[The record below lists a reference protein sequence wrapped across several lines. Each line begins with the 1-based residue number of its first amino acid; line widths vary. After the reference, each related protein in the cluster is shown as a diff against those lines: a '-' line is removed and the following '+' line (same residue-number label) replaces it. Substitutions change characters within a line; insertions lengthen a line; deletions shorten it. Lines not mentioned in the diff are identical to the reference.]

1 MTSSFVCS
9 VGDIPDGRIERGAS
23 HEIFKGKMKK
33 LLFILVIFFALQTR
47 AQDLQYT
54 TEDSVRVMQLIQ
66 SAQDDSVARA
76 SAGLLMLHIGR
87 DIEAMGVPYVAHT
100 LEPNDKERLIVNLRE
115 LDCTT
120 FVETVMTLT
129 LCVRSGR
136 TTFDDYC
143 RILQKIRYW
152 QGRPPQYIR
161 RLHYF
166 TSWIEDNTTMDLVTE
181 IQGPNPPF
189 TAVQTVQAHYMTQ
202 HVDKYRMLTVNPQDV
217 PFIREMEQRIEG
229 KKYRYIP
236 KQQLYNNALLRSTI
250 HDGDIIAIITNIA
263 GLDTQHIGIA
273 AWHSDGLHLLN
284 ASSIHHKVIEEPMTL
299 RQYLY
304 KHPSMPGIRIVRIN

>member
-1 MTSSFVCS
+1 
-9 VGDIPDGRIERGAS
+9 
-23 HEIFKGKMKK
+23 MKK
-33 LLFILVIFFALQTR
+33 IFLFLITCTFVLQMK
-47 AQDLQYT
+47 AQSTVPQYT
-54 TEDSVRVMQLIQ
+54 PEDSIRVMNLLQ
-66 SAQDDSVARA
+66 SAEKDAAKDST
-76 SAGLLMLHIGR
+76 AGQTMLRIGR
-87 DIEAMGVPYVAHT
+87 AIEKMNIPYVAHT
-100 LEPNDKERLIVNLRE
+100 LEPNDQERLIINLRE

-120 FVETVMTLT
+120 FVESAMALT

-152 QGRPPQYIR
+152 QGRAPQYIR

-166 TSWIEDNTTMDLVTE
+166 TSWIEDNTTMDLVRELQT
-181 IQGPNPPF
+181 PNPPF

-217 PFIREMEQRIEG
+217 PMIREMEKRIEG

-236 KQQLYNNALLRSTI
+236 KQQLYNNQLLRKTI
-250 HDGDIIAIITNIA
+250 HDGDIIVIITNIK

-273 AWHSDGLHLLN
+273 AWHADGLHLLN
-284 ASSIHHKVIEEPMTL
+284 ASSIHHRVIEEPMTL

-304 KHPSMPGIRIVRIN
+304 KHPTMPGIRVVRIN

>member
-1 MTSSFVCS
+1 
-9 VGDIPDGRIERGAS
+9 
-23 HEIFKGKMKK
+23 MKK
-33 LLFILVIFFALQTR
+33 IILFLITFTFVLQTK
-47 AQDLQYT
+47 AQSTVPQYT
-54 TEDSVRVMQLIQ
+54 LEDSIRVMNLLQ
-66 SAQDDSVARA
+66 SAEKDAAKDST
-76 SAGLLMLHIGR
+76 AGQTMLRIGR
-87 DIEAMGVPYVAHT
+87 AIEKMNIPYVAHT
-100 LEPNDKERLIVNLRE
+100 LEPNDQERLIINLRE

-120 FVETVMTLT
+120 FVESAMALT

-152 QGRPPQYIR
+152 QGRAPQYIR

-166 TSWIEDNTTMDLVTE
+166 TSWIEDNTTMDLVKELQT
-181 IQGPNPPF
+181 PNPPF

-217 PFIREMEQRIEG
+217 PMIREMEKRIEG

-236 KQQLYNNALLRSTI
+236 KQQLYNNRQLRNTI
-250 HDGDIIAIITNIA
+250 HDGDIIVIITNIK

-273 AWHSDGLHLLN
+273 AWHADGLHLLN
-284 ASSIHHKVIEEPMTL
+284 ASSIHHRVIEEPMTL

-304 KHPSMPGIRIVRIN
+304 KHPTMPGIRVVRIN

>member
-1 MTSSFVCS
+1 
-9 VGDIPDGRIERGAS
+9 
-23 HEIFKGKMKK
+23 MKK
-33 LLFILVIFFALQTR
+33 IFLFLITCTFVLQMK
-47 AQDLQYT
+47 AQSTVPQYT
-54 TEDSVRVMQLIQ
+54 PEDSIRVMNLLQ
-66 SAQDDSVARA
+66 SAEKDAAKDST
-76 SAGLLMLHIGR
+76 AGQTMLRIGR
-87 DIEAMGVPYVAHT
+87 AIEKMNIPYVAHT
-100 LEPNDKERLIVNLRE
+100 LEPNDQERLIINLRE

-120 FVETVMTLT
+120 FVESAMALT

-152 QGRPPQYIR
+152 QGRAPQYIR

-166 TSWIEDNTTMDLVTE
+166 TSWIEDNTTMDLVRELQT
-181 IQGPNPPF
+181 PNPPF

-217 PFIREMEQRIEG
+217 PMIREMEKRIEG

-236 KQQLYNNALLRSTI
+236 KQQLYNNRQLRNTI
-250 HDGDIIAIITNIA
+250 HDGDIIVIITNIK

-273 AWHSDGLHLLN
+273 AWHADGLHLLN
-284 ASSIHHKVIEEPMTL
+284 ASSIHHRVIEEPMTL

-304 KHPSMPGIRIVRIN
+304 KHPTMPGIRIVRVN

>member
-1 MTSSFVCS
+1 
-9 VGDIPDGRIERGAS
+9 
-23 HEIFKGKMKK
+23 MKK
-33 LLFILVIFFALQTR
+33 IFLLLITCTFVLQMK
-47 AQDLQYT
+47 AQSTVPQYT
-54 TEDSVRVMQLIQ
+54 PEDSIRVMNLLQ
-66 SAQDDSVARA
+66 SAEKDAAKDST
-76 SAGLLMLHIGR
+76 AGQTMLRIGR
-87 DIEAMGVPYVAHT
+87 AIEKMNIPYVAHT
-100 LEPNDKERLIVNLRE
+100 LEPNDQERLIINLRE

-120 FVETVMTLT
+120 FVESAMALT

-152 QGRPPQYIR
+152 QGRTPQYIR

-166 TSWIEDNTTMDLVTE
+166 TSWIEDNTTMDLVRE
-181 IQGPNPPF
+181 LQSPNPPF

-217 PFIREMEQRIEG
+217 PMIREMEKRIEG

-236 KQQLYNNALLRSTI
+236 KQQLYNNQLLRKTI
-250 HDGDIIAIITNIA
+250 HDGDIIVIITNIK

-273 AWHSDGLHLLN
+273 AWHADGLHLLN
-284 ASSIHHKVIEEPMTL
+284 ASSIHHRVIEEPMTL

-304 KHPSMPGIRIVRIN
+304 KHPTMPGIRVVRIN

>member
-1 MTSSFVCS
+1 
-9 VGDIPDGRIERGAS
+9 
-23 HEIFKGKMKK
+23 MKK
-33 LLFILVIFFALQTR
+33 IFLFLITCTFVLQMK
-47 AQDLQYT
+47 AQSTVPQYT
-54 TEDSVRVMQLIQ
+54 PEDSFRVMNLLQ
-66 SAQDDSVARA
+66 SAEKDAAKDST
-76 SAGLLMLHIGR
+76 AGQTMLRIGR
-87 DIEAMGVPYVAHT
+87 AIEKMNIPYVAHT
-100 LEPNDKERLIVNLRE
+100 LEPNDQERLIINLRE

-120 FVETVMTLT
+120 FVESAMALT

-152 QGRPPQYIR
+152 QGRAPQYIR

-166 TSWIEDNTTMDLVTE
+166 TSWIEDNTTMDLVRELQT
-181 IQGPNPPF
+181 PDPPF

-217 PFIREMEQRIEG
+217 PMIREMEKRIEG

-236 KQQLYNNALLRSTI
+236 KQQLYNNRQLRNTI
-250 HDGDIIAIITNIA
+250 HDGDIIVIITNIK

-273 AWHSDGLHLLN
+273 AWHADGLHLLN
-284 ASSIHHKVIEEPMTL
+284 ASSIHHRVIEEPMTL

-304 KHPSMPGIRIVRIN
+304 KHPTMPGIRVVRIN

>member
-1 MTSSFVCS
+1 
-9 VGDIPDGRIERGAS
+9 
-23 HEIFKGKMKK
+23 MKK
-33 LLFILVIFFALQTR
+33 IFLFLITCTFVLQTK
-47 AQDLQYT
+47 AQSTVPQYT
-54 TEDSVRVMQLIQ
+54 PEDSIRVMNLLQ
-66 SAQDDSVARA
+66 SAEKDAANDTT
-76 SAGLLMLHIGR
+76 AGQTMLRIGR
-87 DIEAMGVPYVAHT
+87 VIEKMNIPYVAHT
-100 LEPNDKERLIVNLRE
+100 LEPNDQERLIINLRE

-120 FVETVMTLT
+120 FVESAMALT

-152 QGRPPQYIR
+152 QGRAPQYIR

-166 TSWIEDNTTMDLVTE
+166 TSWIEDNTTMDLVKE
-181 IQGPNPPF
+181 LQSPNPPF

-202 HVDKYRMLTVNPQDV
+202 HVDKYRMLTVNPHDV
-217 PFIREMEQRIEG
+217 PMIREMEKRIEG

-236 KQQLYNNALLRSTI
+236 KQQLYNNQLLRKTI
-250 HDGDIIAIITNIA
+250 HDGDIIVIITNIK

-273 AWHSDGLHLLN
+273 AWHADGLHLLN
-284 ASSIHHKVIEEPMTL
+284 ASSIHHRVIEDPMTL

-304 KHPSMPGIRIVRIN
+304 KHPTMPGIRVVRIN

>member
-1 MTSSFVCS
+1 
-9 VGDIPDGRIERGAS
+9 
-23 HEIFKGKMKK
+23 MKK
-33 LLFILVIFFALQTR
+33 IFLFLITCTFVLQMK
-47 AQDLQYT
+47 AQSTVPQYT
-54 TEDSVRVMQLIQ
+54 PEDSIRVMNLLQ
-66 SAQDDSVARA
+66 SAEKDAAKDST
-76 SAGLLMLHIGR
+76 AGQTMLRIGR
-87 DIEAMGVPYVAHT
+87 AIEKMNIPYVAHT
-100 LEPNDKERLIVNLRE
+100 LEPNDQERLIINLRE

-120 FVETVMTLT
+120 FVESAMALT

-152 QGRPPQYIR
+152 QGRAPQYIR

-166 TSWIEDNTTMDLVTE
+166 TSWIEDNTTMDLVRELQT
-181 IQGPNPPF
+181 PNPPF
-189 TAVQTVQAHYMTQ
+189 TAVQTVQAHYMSQ

-217 PFIREMEQRIEG
+217 PMIREMEKRIEG

-236 KQQLYNNALLRSTI
+236 KQQLYNNQLLRKTI
-250 HDGDIIAIITNIA
+250 HDGDIIVIITNIK

-273 AWHSDGLHLLN
+273 AWHADGLHLLN
-284 ASSIHHKVIEEPMTL
+284 ASSIHHHVIEEPMTL

-304 KHPSMPGIRIVRIN
+304 KHPTMPGIRVVRIN

>member
-1 MTSSFVCS
+1 
-9 VGDIPDGRIERGAS
+9 
-23 HEIFKGKMKK
+23 MKK
-33 LLFILVIFFALQTR
+33 IFLLLITCTFVLQMK
-47 AQDLQYT
+47 AQSTIPQYIP
-54 TEDSVRVMQLIQ
+54 EDSIRVMNLLQ
-66 SAQDDSVARA
+66 SAEKDAAKDST
-76 SAGLLMLHIGR
+76 AGQTMLRIGR
-87 DIEAMGVPYVAHT
+87 AIEKMNIPYVAHT
-100 LEPNDKERLIVNLRE
+100 LEPNDQERLIINLRE

-120 FVETVMTLT
+120 FVESAMALT

-152 QGRPPQYIR
+152 QGRAPQYIR

-166 TSWIEDNTTMDLVTE
+166 TSWIEDNTTMDLVRE
-181 IQGPNPPF
+181 LQSPNPPF

-217 PFIREMEQRIEG
+217 PMIREMEKRIEG

-236 KQQLYNNALLRSTI
+236 KQQLYNNQLLRKTI
-250 HDGDIIAIITNIA
+250 HDGDIIVIITNIK

-273 AWHSDGLHLLN
+273 AWHADGLHLLN
-284 ASSIHHKVIEEPMTL
+284 ASSIHHRVIEEPMTL

-304 KHPSMPGIRIVRIN
+304 KHPTMPGIRVVRIN

>member
-1 MTSSFVCS
+1 
-9 VGDIPDGRIERGAS
+9 
-23 HEIFKGKMKK
+23 MKK
-33 LLFILVIFFALQTR
+33 IFLFLITCTFVLQMK
-47 AQDLQYT
+47 AQSTVPQYT
-54 TEDSVRVMQLIQ
+54 PEDSIRVMNLLQ
-66 SAQDDSVARA
+66 SAEKDAAKDST
-76 SAGLLMLHIGR
+76 AGQTMLRIGR
-87 DIEAMGVPYVAHT
+87 AIEKMNIPYVAHT
-100 LEPNDKERLIVNLRE
+100 LEPNDQERLIINLRE

-120 FVETVMTLT
+120 FVESAMALT

-152 QGRPPQYIR
+152 QGRAPQYIR

-166 TSWIEDNTTMDLVTE
+166 TSWIEDNTTMDLVRE
-181 IQGPNPPF
+181 LQSPNPPF

-217 PFIREMEQRIEG
+217 PMIREMEKRIEG

-236 KQQLYNNALLRSTI
+236 KQQLYNNQLLRKTI
-250 HDGDIIAIITNIA
+250 HDGDIIVIITNLK

-273 AWHSDGLHLLN
+273 AWHADGLHLLN
-284 ASSIHHKVIEEPMTL
+284 ASSIHHRVIEEPMTL

-304 KHPSMPGIRIVRIN
+304 KHPTMPGIRVVRIN

>member
-1 MTSSFVCS
+1 
-9 VGDIPDGRIERGAS
+9 
-23 HEIFKGKMKK
+23 MK
-33 LLFILVIFFALQTR
+33 
-47 AQDLQYT
+47 AQSTVPQYT
-54 TEDSVRVMQLIQ
+54 LEDSIRVMNLLQ
-66 SAQDDSVARA
+66 SAEKDAAKDST
-76 SAGLLMLHIGR
+76 AGQTMLRIGR
-87 DIEAMGVPYVAHT
+87 AIEKMNIPYVAHT
-100 LEPNDKERLIVNLRE
+100 LEPNDQERLIINLRE

-120 FVETVMTLT
+120 FVESAMALT

-152 QGRPPQYIR
+152 QGRAPQYIR

-166 TSWIEDNTTMDLVTE
+166 TSWIEDNTTMDLVRELQT
-181 IQGPNPPF
+181 PDPPF

-217 PFIREMEQRIEG
+217 PMIREMEKRIEG

-236 KQQLYNNALLRSTI
+236 KQQLYNNRQLRNTI
-250 HDGDIIAIITNIA
+250 HDGDIIVIITNIK

-273 AWHSDGLHLLN
+273 AWHADGLHLLN
-284 ASSIHHKVIEEPMTL
+284 ASSIHHRVIEEPMTL

-304 KHPSMPGIRIVRIN
+304 KHPTMPGIRIVRVN

>member
-1 MTSSFVCS
+1 
-9 VGDIPDGRIERGAS
+9 
-23 HEIFKGKMKK
+23 MKK
-33 LLFILVIFFALQTR
+33 IFLFLITCTFVLQMK
-47 AQDLQYT
+47 AQSTVPQYT
-54 TEDSVRVMQLIQ
+54 PEDSIRVMNLLQ
-66 SAQDDSVARA
+66 SAEKDAAKDST
-76 SAGLLMLHIGR
+76 AGQTMLRIGR
-87 DIEAMGVPYVAHT
+87 DIEKMNIPYVAHT
-100 LEPNDKERLIVNLRE
+100 LEPNDQERLIINLRE

-120 FVETVMTLT
+120 FVESAMALT

-152 QGRPPQYIR
+152 QGRAPQYIR

-166 TSWIEDNTTMDLVTE
+166 TSWIEDNTTMDLVKE
-181 IQGPNPPF
+181 LQSPNPPF

-217 PFIREMEQRIEG
+217 PMIREMEKRIEG

-236 KQQLYNNALLRSTI
+236 KQQLYNNQLLRKTI
-250 HDGDIIAIITNIA
+250 HDGDIIVIITNIK

-273 AWHSDGLHLLN
+273 AWHTDGLHLLN
-284 ASSIHHKVIEEPMTL
+284 ASSIHHRVIEEPMTL

-304 KHPSMPGIRIVRIN
+304 KHPTMPGIRIVRVN

>member
-1 MTSSFVCS
+1 
-9 VGDIPDGRIERGAS
+9 
-23 HEIFKGKMKK
+23 
-33 LLFILVIFFALQTR
+33 
-47 AQDLQYT
+47 
-54 TEDSVRVMQLIQ
+54 
-66 SAQDDSVARA
+66 
-76 SAGLLMLHIGR
+76 MLRIGR
-87 DIEAMGVPYVAHT
+87 DIEKMNIPYVAHT
-100 LEPNDKERLIVNLRE
+100 LEPNDQERLIINLRE

-120 FVETVMTLT
+120 FVESAMALT

-152 QGRPPQYIR
+152 QGRAPQYIR

-166 TSWIEDNTTMDLVTE
+166 TSWIEDNTTMDLVKE
-181 IQGPNPPF
+181 LQSPNPPF

-217 PFIREMEQRIEG
+217 PMIREMEKRIEG

-236 KQQLYNNALLRSTI
+236 KQQLYNNQLLRKTI
-250 HDGDIIAIITNIA
+250 HDGDIIVIITNIK

-273 AWHSDGLHLLN
+273 AWHTDGLHLLN
-284 ASSIHHKVIEEPMTL
+284 ASSIHHRVIEEPMTL

-304 KHPSMPGIRIVRIN
+304 KHPTMPGIRIVRVN

>member
-1 MTSSFVCS
+1 
-9 VGDIPDGRIERGAS
+9 
-23 HEIFKGKMKK
+23 MK
-33 LLFILVIFFALQTR
+33 
-47 AQDLQYT
+47 AQSTVPQYT
-54 TEDSVRVMQLIQ
+54 PEDSIRVMNLLQ
-66 SAQDDSVARA
+66 SAEKDAANDTT
-76 SAGLLMLHIGR
+76 AGQTMLRIGR
-87 DIEAMGVPYVAHT
+87 AIEKMNIPYVAHT
-100 LEPNDKERLIVNLRE
+100 LEPNDQERLIINLRE

-120 FVETVMTLT
+120 FVESAMALT

-152 QGRPPQYIR
+152 QGRAPQYIR

-166 TSWIEDNTTMDLVTE
+166 TSWIEDNTTMDLVRE
-181 IQGPNPPF
+181 LQSPNPPF

-217 PFIREMEQRIEG
+217 PMIREMEKRIEG

-236 KQQLYNNALLRSTI
+236 KQQLYNNRKLRNTI
-250 HDGDIIAIITNIA
+250 HDGDIIVIITNIK

-273 AWHSDGLHLLN
+273 AWHADGLHLLN
-284 ASSIHHKVIEEPMTL
+284 ASSIHHRVIEEPMTL

-304 KHPSMPGIRIVRIN
+304 KHPTMPGIRVVRIN

>member
-1 MTSSFVCS
+1 
-9 VGDIPDGRIERGAS
+9 
-23 HEIFKGKMKK
+23 MKK
-33 LLFILVIFFALQTR
+33 IFLFLITCTFVLQMK
-47 AQDLQYT
+47 AQSTAPQYT
-54 TEDSVRVMQLIQ
+54 PEDSIRVMNLLQ
-66 SAQDDSVARA
+66 SAEKDAAKDST
-76 SAGLLMLHIGR
+76 AGQTMLRIGR
-87 DIEAMGVPYVAHT
+87 AIEKMNIPYVAHT
-100 LEPNDKERLIVNLRE
+100 LEPNDQERLIINLRE

-120 FVETVMTLT
+120 FVESAMALT

-152 QGRPPQYIR
+152 QGRAPQYIR

-166 TSWIEDNTTMDLVTE
+166 TSWIEDNTTMDLVRELQT
-181 IQGPNPPF
+181 PNPPF

-217 PFIREMEQRIEG
+217 PMIREMEKRIEG

-236 KQQLYNNALLRSTI
+236 KQQLYNNQLLRKTI
-250 HDGDIIAIITNIA
+250 HDGDIIVIITNIK

-273 AWHSDGLHLLN
+273 VWHADGLHLLN
-284 ASSIHHKVIEEPMTL
+284 ASSIHHRVIEEPMTL

-304 KHPSMPGIRIVRIN
+304 KHPTMPGIRVVRIN

>member
-1 MTSSFVCS
+1 
-9 VGDIPDGRIERGAS
+9 
-23 HEIFKGKMKK
+23 MKK
-33 LLFILVIFFALQTR
+33 IFLLLITCTFVLQMK
-47 AQDLQYT
+47 AQSTVPQYT
-54 TEDSVRVMQLIQ
+54 PEDSIRVMNLLQ
-66 SAQDDSVARA
+66 SAEKDAAKDST
-76 SAGLLMLHIGR
+76 AGQTMLRIGR
-87 DIEAMGVPYVAHT
+87 AIEKMNIPYVAHT
-100 LEPNDKERLIVNLRE
+100 LEPNDQERLIINLRE

-120 FVETVMTLT
+120 FVESAMALT

-152 QGRPPQYIR
+152 QGRAPQYIR

-166 TSWIEDNTTMDLVTE
+166 TSWIEDNTTMDLVRE
-181 IQGPNPPF
+181 LQSPNPPF

-217 PFIREMEQRIEG
+217 PMIREMEKRIEG

-236 KQQLYNNALLRSTI
+236 KQQLYNNRQLRNTI
-250 HDGDIIAIITNIA
+250 HDGDIIVIITNIK

-273 AWHSDGLHLLN
+273 AWHADGLHLLN
-284 ASSIHHKVIEEPMTL
+284 ASSIHHRVIEEPMTL

-304 KHPSMPGIRIVRIN
+304 KHPTMPGIRVVRIN

>member
-1 MTSSFVCS
+1 
-9 VGDIPDGRIERGAS
+9 
-23 HEIFKGKMKK
+23 MK
-33 LLFILVIFFALQTR
+33 
-47 AQDLQYT
+47 AQSTVPQYT
-54 TEDSVRVMQLIQ
+54 LEDSIRVMNLLQ
-66 SAQDDSVARA
+66 SAEKDAAKDST
-76 SAGLLMLHIGR
+76 AGQTMLRIGR
-87 DIEAMGVPYVAHT
+87 AIEKMNIPYVAHT
-100 LEPNDKERLIVNLRE
+100 LEPNDQERLIINLRE

-120 FVETVMTLT
+120 FVESAMALT

-152 QGRPPQYIR
+152 QGRAPQYIR

-166 TSWIEDNTTMDLVTE
+166 TSWIEDNTTMDLVKELQT
-181 IQGPNPPF
+181 PNPPF

-217 PFIREMEQRIEG
+217 PMIREMEKRIEG

-236 KQQLYNNALLRSTI
+236 KQQLYNNRQLRNTI
-250 HDGDIIAIITNIA
+250 HDGDIIVIITNIK

-273 AWHSDGLHLLN
+273 AWHADGLHLLN
-284 ASSIHHKVIEEPMTL
+284 ASSIHHRVIEEPMTL

-304 KHPSMPGIRIVRIN
+304 KHPTMPGIRVVRIN

>member
-1 MTSSFVCS
+1 
-9 VGDIPDGRIERGAS
+9 
-23 HEIFKGKMKK
+23 MKK
-33 LLFILVIFFALQTR
+33 IFLLLITCTFVLQMK
-47 AQDLQYT
+47 AQSTVPQYT
-54 TEDSVRVMQLIQ
+54 PEDSIRVMNLLQ
-66 SAQDDSVARA
+66 SAEKDAAKDST
-76 SAGLLMLHIGR
+76 AGQTMLRIGR
-87 DIEAMGVPYVAHT
+87 AIEKMNIPYVAHT
-100 LEPNDKERLIVNLRE
+100 LEPNDQERLIINLRE

-120 FVETVMTLT
+120 FVESAMALT

-152 QGRPPQYIR
+152 QGRAPQYIR

-166 TSWIEDNTTMDLVTE
+166 TSWIEDNTTMDLVRE
-181 IQGPNPPF
+181 LQSPNPPF

-202 HVDKYRMLTVNPQDV
+202 HVDKYRMLTVNPHDV
-217 PFIREMEQRIEG
+217 PMIREMEKRIEG

-236 KQQLYNNALLRSTI
+236 KQQLYNNQLLRKTI
-250 HDGDIIAIITNIA
+250 HDGDIIVIITNIK

-273 AWHSDGLHLLN
+273 AWHADGLHLLN
-284 ASSIHHKVIEEPMTL
+284 ASSIHHRVIEEPMTL

-304 KHPSMPGIRIVRIN
+304 KHPTMPGIRVVRIN

>member
-1 MTSSFVCS
+1 MKAQSTVPQY
-9 VGDIPDGRIERGAS
+9 IP
-23 HEIFKGKMKK
+23 
-33 LLFILVIFFALQTR
+33 
-47 AQDLQYT
+47 
-54 TEDSVRVMQLIQ
+54 EDSIRVMNLLQ
-66 SAQDDSVARA
+66 SAEKDAAKDST
-76 SAGLLMLHIGR
+76 AGQTMLRIGR
-87 DIEAMGVPYVAHT
+87 AIEKMNIPYVAHT
-100 LEPNDKERLIVNLRE
+100 LEPNDQERLIINLRE

-120 FVETVMTLT
+120 FVESAMALT

-152 QGRPPQYIR
+152 QGRAPQYIR

-166 TSWIEDNTTMDLVTE
+166 TSWIEDNTTMDLVKELQT
-181 IQGPNPPF
+181 PNPPF

-217 PFIREMEQRIEG
+217 PMIREMEKRIEG

-236 KQQLYNNALLRSTI
+236 KQQLYNNQLLRKTI
-250 HDGDIIAIITNIA
+250 HDGDIIVIITNIK

-273 AWHSDGLHLLN
+273 AWHADGLHLLN
-284 ASSIHHKVIEEPMTL
+284 ASSIHHRVIEEPMTL

-304 KHPSMPGIRIVRIN
+304 KHPTMPGIRVVRIN

>member
-1 MTSSFVCS
+1 MKAQST
-9 VGDIPDGRIERGAS
+9 IP
-23 HEIFKGKMKK
+23 
-33 LLFILVIFFALQTR
+33 
-47 AQDLQYT
+47 QYIP
-54 TEDSVRVMQLIQ
+54 EDSIRVMNLLQ
-66 SAQDDSVARA
+66 SAEKDAAKDST
-76 SAGLLMLHIGR
+76 AGQTMLRIGR
-87 DIEAMGVPYVAHT
+87 AIEKMNIPYVAHT
-100 LEPNDKERLIVNLRE
+100 LEPNDQERLIINLRE

-120 FVETVMTLT
+120 FVESAMALT

-152 QGRPPQYIR
+152 QGRAPQYIR

-166 TSWIEDNTTMDLVTE
+166 TSWIEDNTTMDLVRELQT
-181 IQGPNPPF
+181 PNPPF

-217 PFIREMEQRIEG
+217 PMIREMEKRIEG

-236 KQQLYNNALLRSTI
+236 KQQLYNNQLLRKTI
-250 HDGDIIAIITNIA
+250 HDGDIIVIITNIK

-273 AWHSDGLHLLN
+273 AWHADGLHLLN
-284 ASSIHHKVIEEPMTL
+284 ASSIHHRVIEEPMTL

-304 KHPSMPGIRIVRIN
+304 KHPTMPGIRVVRIN

>member
-1 MTSSFVCS
+1 
-9 VGDIPDGRIERGAS
+9 
-23 HEIFKGKMKK
+23 MK
-33 LLFILVIFFALQTR
+33 
-47 AQDLQYT
+47 AQSTVPQYT
-54 TEDSVRVMQLIQ
+54 PEDSIRVMNLLQ
-66 SAQDDSVARA
+66 SAEKDAAKDST
-76 SAGLLMLHIGR
+76 AGQTMLRIGR
-87 DIEAMGVPYVAHT
+87 AIEKMNIPYVAHT
-100 LEPNDKERLIVNLRE
+100 LEPNDQERLIINLRE

-120 FVETVMTLT
+120 FVESAMALT

-152 QGRPPQYIR
+152 QGRAPQYIR

-166 TSWIEDNTTMDLVTE
+166 TSWIEDNTTMDLVRELQT
-181 IQGPNPPF
+181 PNPPF

-217 PFIREMEQRIEG
+217 PMIREMEKRIEG

-236 KQQLYNNALLRSTI
+236 KQQLYNNRQLRNTI
-250 HDGDIIAIITNIA
+250 HDGDIIVIITNIK

-273 AWHSDGLHLLN
+273 AWHADGLHLLN
-284 ASSIHHKVIEEPMTL
+284 ASSIHHRVIEEPMTL

-304 KHPSMPGIRIVRIN
+304 KHPTMPGIRVVRIN

>member
-1 MTSSFVCS
+1 
-9 VGDIPDGRIERGAS
+9 
-23 HEIFKGKMKK
+23 MKK
-33 LLFILVIFFALQTR
+33 IFLFLITCTFVLQMK
-47 AQDLQYT
+47 AQSTVPQYT
-54 TEDSVRVMQLIQ
+54 SEDSIRVMNLLQ
-66 SAQDDSVARA
+66 SAEKDAANDTT
-76 SAGLLMLHIGR
+76 AGQTMLRIGR
-87 DIEAMGVPYVAHT
+87 AIEKMNIPYVAHT
-100 LEPNDKERLIVNLRE
+100 LEPNDQERLIINLRE

-120 FVETVMTLT
+120 FVESAMALT

-152 QGRPPQYIR
+152 QGRAPQYIR

-166 TSWIEDNTTMDLVTE
+166 TSWIEDNTTMDLVKELQT
-181 IQGPNPPF
+181 PNPPF

-217 PFIREMEQRIEG
+217 PMIREMEKRIEG

-236 KQQLYNNALLRSTI
+236 KQQLYNNRQLRNTI
-250 HDGDIIAIITNIA
+250 HDGDIIVIITNIK

-273 AWHSDGLHLLN
+273 AWHADGLHLLN
-284 ASSIHHKVIEEPMTL
+284 ASSIHHRVIEEPMTL

-304 KHPSMPGIRIVRIN
+304 KHPTMPGIRIVRVN

>member
-1 MTSSFVCS
+1 
-9 VGDIPDGRIERGAS
+9 
-23 HEIFKGKMKK
+23 MKK
-33 LLFILVIFFALQTR
+33 IFLFLITCTFVLQMK
-47 AQDLQYT
+47 AQSTVPQYT
-54 TEDSVRVMQLIQ
+54 PEDSIRVMNLLQ
-66 SAQDDSVARA
+66 SAEKDAAKDST
-76 SAGLLMLHIGR
+76 AGQTMLRIGR
-87 DIEAMGVPYVAHT
+87 AIEKMNIPYVAHT
-100 LEPNDKERLIVNLRE
+100 LEPNDQERLIINLRE

-120 FVETVMTLT
+120 FVESAMALT

-152 QGRPPQYIR
+152 QGRAPQYIR

-166 TSWIEDNTTMDLVTE
+166 TSWIEDNTTMDLVKE
-181 IQGPNPPF
+181 LQSPNPPF

-217 PFIREMEQRIEG
+217 PMIREMEKRIEG
-229 KKYRYIP
+229 KKYWYIP
-236 KQQLYNNALLRSTI
+236 KQQLYNNRQLRNTI
-250 HDGDIIAIITNIA
+250 HDGDIIVIITNIK

-273 AWHSDGLHLLN
+273 AWHADGLHLLN
-284 ASSIHHKVIEEPMTL
+284 ASSIHHRVIEEPMTL

-304 KHPSMPGIRIVRIN
+304 KHPTMPGIRVVRIN

>member
-1 MTSSFVCS
+1 
-9 VGDIPDGRIERGAS
+9 
-23 HEIFKGKMKK
+23 MKK
-33 LLFILVIFFALQTR
+33 IILFLITFTFVLQME
-47 AQDLQYT
+47 AQSTIPQYT
-54 TEDSVRVMQLIQ
+54 PEDSIRVMNLLQ
-66 SAQDDSVARA
+66 SAEKETANDTT
-76 SAGLLMLHIGR
+76 AGQTMLRIGR
-87 DIEAMGVPYVAHT
+87 AIEKMNIPYVAHT
-100 LEPNDKERLIVNLRE
+100 LEPNDQERLIINLCE

-120 FVETVMTLT
+120 FVESAMALT

-152 QGRPPQYIR
+152 QGRAPQYIR

-166 TSWIEDNTTMDLVTE
+166 TSWIEDNTTMDLVRELQT
-181 IQGPNPPF
+181 PNPPF

-202 HVDKYRMLTVNPQDV
+202 HVDKYRMLTVNPHDV
-217 PFIREMEQRIEG
+217 PMIREMEKRIEG

-236 KQQLYNNALLRSTI
+236 KQQLYNNQLLRKTI
-250 HDGDIIAIITNIA
+250 HDGDIIVIITNIK

-273 AWHSDGLHLLN
+273 AWHADGLHLLN
-284 ASSIHHKVIEEPMTL
+284 ASSIHHRVIEDPMTL

-304 KHPSMPGIRIVRIN
+304 KHPTMPGIRVVRIN

>member
-1 MTSSFVCS
+1 
-9 VGDIPDGRIERGAS
+9 
-23 HEIFKGKMKK
+23 MKK
-33 LLFILVIFFALQTR
+33 IFLFLITCTFVLQMK
-47 AQDLQYT
+47 AQSTVPQYT
-54 TEDSVRVMQLIQ
+54 PEDSIRVMNLLQ
-66 SAQDDSVARA
+66 SAEKDAAKDST
-76 SAGLLMLHIGR
+76 AGQTMLRIGR
-87 DIEAMGVPYVAHT
+87 AIEKMNIPYVAHT
-100 LEPNDKERLIVNLRE
+100 LEPNEQERLIINLRE

-120 FVETVMTLT
+120 FVESAMALT

-152 QGRPPQYIR
+152 QGRAPQYVR

-166 TSWIEDNTTMDLVTE
+166 TSWIEDNTTMDLVRE
-181 IQGPNPPF
+181 LQSPNPPF

-217 PFIREMEQRIEG
+217 PMIREMEKRIEG

-236 KQQLYNNALLRSTI
+236 KQQLYNNQLLRKTI
-250 HDGDIIAIITNIA
+250 HDGDIIVIITNIK

-273 AWHSDGLHLLN
+273 AWHADGLHLLN
-284 ASSIHHKVIEEPMTL
+284 ASSIHHRVIEEPMTL

-304 KHPSMPGIRIVRIN
+304 KHPTMPGIRVVRIN

>member
-1 MTSSFVCS
+1 
-9 VGDIPDGRIERGAS
+9 
-23 HEIFKGKMKK
+23 MKK
-33 LLFILVIFFALQTR
+33 IFLFLITCTFFLQMK
-47 AQDLQYT
+47 AQSTAPQYT
-54 TEDSVRVMQLIQ
+54 SEDSIRVMNLLQ
-66 SAQDDSVARA
+66 SAEKDAAKDST
-76 SAGLLMLHIGR
+76 AGQTMLRIGR
-87 DIEAMGVPYVAHT
+87 AIEKMNIPYVAHT
-100 LEPNDKERLIVNLRE
+100 LEPNDQERLIINLRE

-120 FVETVMTLT
+120 FVESAMALT

-152 QGRPPQYIR
+152 QGRAPQYIR

-166 TSWIEDNTTMDLVTE
+166 TSWIEDNTTMDLVRE
-181 IQGPNPPF
+181 LQSPNPPF

-217 PFIREMEQRIEG
+217 PMIREMEKRIEG

-236 KQQLYNNALLRSTI
+236 KQQLYNNQLLRKTI
-250 HDGDIIAIITNIA
+250 HDGDIIVIITNIK

-273 AWHSDGLHLLN
+273 AWHADGLHLLN
-284 ASSIHHKVIEEPMTL
+284 ASSIHHRVIEEPMTL

-304 KHPSMPGIRIVRIN
+304 KHPTMPGIRVVRIN

>member
-1 MTSSFVCS
+1 
-9 VGDIPDGRIERGAS
+9 
-23 HEIFKGKMKK
+23 MK
-33 LLFILVIFFALQTR
+33 
-47 AQDLQYT
+47 AQSTVPQYT
-54 TEDSVRVMQLIQ
+54 PEDSFRVMNLLQ
-66 SAQDDSVARA
+66 SAEKDAAKDST
-76 SAGLLMLHIGR
+76 AGQTMLRIGR
-87 DIEAMGVPYVAHT
+87 AIEKMNIPYVAHT
-100 LEPNDKERLIVNLRE
+100 LEPNDQERLIINLRE

-120 FVETVMTLT
+120 FVESAMALT

-152 QGRPPQYIR
+152 QGRAPQYIR

-166 TSWIEDNTTMDLVTE
+166 TSWIEDNTTMDLVRELQT
-181 IQGPNPPF
+181 PDPPF

-217 PFIREMEQRIEG
+217 PMIREMEKRIEG

-236 KQQLYNNALLRSTI
+236 KQQLYNNRQLRNTI
-250 HDGDIIAIITNIA
+250 HDGDIIVIITNIK

-273 AWHSDGLHLLN
+273 AWHADGLHLLN
-284 ASSIHHKVIEEPMTL
+284 ASSIHHRVIEEPMTL

-304 KHPSMPGIRIVRIN
+304 KHPTMPGIRVVRINKTYYGHKI

>member
-1 MTSSFVCS
+1 
-9 VGDIPDGRIERGAS
+9 
-23 HEIFKGKMKK
+23 MKK
-33 LLFILVIFFALQTR
+33 IFLFLITCTFVLQMK
-47 AQDLQYT
+47 AQSTVPQYT
-54 TEDSVRVMQLIQ
+54 PEDSIRVMNLLQ
-66 SAQDDSVARA
+66 SAEKDAAKDST
-76 SAGLLMLHIGR
+76 AGQTMLRIGR
-87 DIEAMGVPYVAHT
+87 AIEKMNIPYVAHT
-100 LEPNDKERLIVNLRE
+100 LEPNDQERLIINLRE

-120 FVETVMTLT
+120 FVESAMALT

-152 QGRPPQYIR
+152 QGRAPQYIR

-166 TSWIEDNTTMDLVTE
+166 TSWIEDNTTMDLVKE
-181 IQGPNPPF
+181 LQSPNPPF

-217 PFIREMEQRIEG
+217 PMIREMEKRIEG

-236 KQQLYNNALLRSTI
+236 KQQLYNNQLLRKTI
-250 HDGDIIAIITNIA
+250 HDGDIIVIITNIK

-273 AWHSDGLHLLN
+273 AWHTDGLHLLN
-284 ASSIHHKVIEEPMTL
+284 ASSIHHRVIEEPMTL

-304 KHPSMPGIRIVRIN
+304 KHPTMPGIRIVRVN

>member
-1 MTSSFVCS
+1 
-9 VGDIPDGRIERGAS
+9 
-23 HEIFKGKMKK
+23 MK
-33 LLFILVIFFALQTR
+33 
-47 AQDLQYT
+47 AQSTVPQYT
-54 TEDSVRVMQLIQ
+54 PEDSIRVMNLLQ
-66 SAQDDSVARA
+66 SAEKNAANDTT
-76 SAGLLMLHIGR
+76 AGQTMLRIGR
-87 DIEAMGVPYVAHT
+87 AIEKMNIPYVAHT
-100 LEPNDKERLIVNLRE
+100 LEPNDQERLIINLRE

-120 FVETVMTLT
+120 FVESAMALT

-152 QGRPPQYIR
+152 QGRAPQYIR

-166 TSWIEDNTTMDLVTE
+166 TSWIEDNTTMDLVKELQT
-181 IQGPNPPF
+181 PNPPF

-202 HVDKYRMLTVNPQDV
+202 HVDKYRMLTVNPHDV
-217 PFIREMEQRIEG
+217 PMIREMEKRIEG

-236 KQQLYNNALLRSTI
+236 KQQLYNNRQLRKTI
-250 HDGDIIAIITNIA
+250 HDGDIIVIITNIK

-273 AWHSDGLHLLN
+273 AWHADGLHLLN
-284 ASSIHHKVIEEPMTL
+284 ASSIHHRVIEEPMTL

-304 KHPSMPGIRIVRIN
+304 KHPTMPGIRIVRVN

>member
-1 MTSSFVCS
+1 
-9 VGDIPDGRIERGAS
+9 
-23 HEIFKGKMKK
+23 MKK
-33 LLFILVIFFALQTR
+33 IILFLITCTFVLQTK
-47 AQDLQYT
+47 AQSTVPQYT
-54 TEDSVRVMQLIQ
+54 PEDSIRVMNLLQ
-66 SAQDDSVARA
+66 SAEKNAANDTT
-76 SAGLLMLHIGR
+76 AGQTMLRIGR
-87 DIEAMGVPYVAHT
+87 AIEKMNIPYVAHT
-100 LEPNDKERLIVNLRE
+100 LEPNDQERLIINLRE

-120 FVETVMTLT
+120 FVESAMALT
-129 LCVRSGR
+129 LCVRSVR

-152 QGRPPQYIR
+152 QGRAPQYIR

-166 TSWIEDNTTMDLVTE
+166 TSWIEDNTTMDLVRELQT
-181 IQGPNPPF
+181 PDPPF

-217 PFIREMEQRIEG
+217 PMIREMEKRIEG

-236 KQQLYNNALLRSTI
+236 KQQLYNNRQLRNTI
-250 HDGDIIAIITNIA
+250 HDGDIIVIITNIK

-273 AWHSDGLHLLN
+273 AWHADGLHLLN
-284 ASSIHHKVIEEPMTL
+284 ASSIHHRVIEEPMTL

-304 KHPSMPGIRIVRIN
+304 KHPTMPGIRVVRIN

>member
-1 MTSSFVCS
+1 
-9 VGDIPDGRIERGAS
+9 
-23 HEIFKGKMKK
+23 MK
-33 LLFILVIFFALQTR
+33 
-47 AQDLQYT
+47 AQSTVPQYT
-54 TEDSVRVMQLIQ
+54 PEDSIRVMNLLQ
-66 SAQDDSVARA
+66 SAEKDAAKDST
-76 SAGLLMLHIGR
+76 AGQTMLRIGR
-87 DIEAMGVPYVAHT
+87 AIEKMNIPYVAHT
-100 LEPNDKERLIVNLRE
+100 LEPNDQERLIINLRE

-120 FVETVMTLT
+120 FVESAMALT

-152 QGRPPQYIR
+152 QGRAPQYIR

-166 TSWIEDNTTMDLVTE
+166 TSWIEDNTTMDLVKELQT
-181 IQGPNPPF
+181 PNPPF

-217 PFIREMEQRIEG
+217 PMIREMEKRIEG

-236 KQQLYNNALLRSTI
+236 KQQLYNNQLLRKTI
-250 HDGDIIAIITNIA
+250 HDGDIIVIITNIK

-273 AWHSDGLHLLN
+273 AWHADGLHLLN
-284 ASSIHHKVIEEPMTL
+284 ASSIHHRVIEEPMTL

-304 KHPSMPGIRIVRIN
+304 KHPTMPGIRVVRIN

>member
-1 MTSSFVCS
+1 
-9 VGDIPDGRIERGAS
+9 
-23 HEIFKGKMKK
+23 MKK
-33 LLFILVIFFALQTR
+33 IFLFLITCTFVLQTK
-47 AQDLQYT
+47 AQSTVPQYT
-54 TEDSVRVMQLIQ
+54 PEDSIRVMNLLQ
-66 SAQDDSVARA
+66 SAEKDAANDTT
-76 SAGLLMLHIGR
+76 AGQTMLRIGR
-87 DIEAMGVPYVAHT
+87 VIEKMNIPYVAHT
-100 LEPNDKERLIVNLRE
+100 LEPNDQERLIINLRE

-120 FVETVMTLT
+120 FVESAMALT

-152 QGRPPQYIR
+152 QGRAPQYIR

-166 TSWIEDNTTMDLVTE
+166 TSWIEDNTTMDLVRE
-181 IQGPNPPF
+181 LQSPNPPF

-202 HVDKYRMLTVNPQDV
+202 HVDKYRMLTVNPHDV
-217 PFIREMEQRIEG
+217 PMIREMEKRIEG

-236 KQQLYNNALLRSTI
+236 KQQLYNNRQLRKTI
-250 HDGDIIAIITNIA
+250 HDGDIIVIITNIK

-273 AWHSDGLHLLN
+273 AWHADGLHLLN
-284 ASSIHHKVIEEPMTL
+284 ASSIHHRVIEEPMTL

-304 KHPSMPGIRIVRIN
+304 KHPTMPGIRVVRIN